1 MKIKLIFAVIILIF
15 TAASYNNYA
24 NKLDTSTKVT
34 IVKTVKSTPTKKVV
48 LPIIDL
54 QPTVDT
60 WAAKQSGTASV
71 VVIDLANKKTIAS
84 LNPDTQYFTASIYKL
99 YVAYMGYQRV
109 ADGTYSMN
117 DAYLTD
123 YTRGQCLDAMIRS
136 SYSPC
141 GEKMWAELGKETLTA
156 QMKAYGLTNTS
167 LTGLY
172 TSAGDA
178 AIILERLFE
187 RRDLTEA
194 DTLLYLDSLKT
205 QDAKFR
211 RGIPS
216 GFANSTVYNKV
227 GWNELIEWHDTSI
240 VTLSNGRS
248 YVVTVFTESVGLTN
262 IAALG
267 HALEAKLTE

>member
-1 MKIKLIFAVIILIF
+1 MKIKLFFVALILIF
-15 TAASYNNYA
+15 TVASYNNYA
-24 NKLDTSTKVT
+24 NKLDASTRIT
-34 IVKTVKSTPTKKVV
+34 IVKTVKNTPTKKVV

-54 QPTVDT
+54 QPTADI
-60 WAAKQSGTASV
+60 WAAKQSGSASV

-99 YVAYMGYQRV
+99 FVAYEGYQRV

-117 DAYLTD
+117 DAYLTG

-141 GEKMWAELGKETLTA
+141 GEKMWAELGKETLTT
-156 QMKAYGLTNTS
+156 QMKTYGLSNTS

-172 TSAGDA
+172 TSAADS

-187 RRDLTEA
+187 RRDLTE
-194 DTLLYLDSLKT
+194 THTKLLLNSLKT

-211 RGIPS
+211 RGLPT
-216 GFANSTVYNKV
+216 GFTNSTVYNKV
-227 GWNELIEWHDTSI
+227 GWNELVEWHDTAI

-248 YVVTVFTESVGLTN
+248 YVITVFTKNVGSTN

-267 HALEAKLTE
+267 RAIEARLTE